1 MAPLDA
7 SAVRPARLTN
17 GLSILAWPDRAI
29 PNVAIY
35 LFYRAGSRNE
45 RPGLTGLSHFFE
57 HMMFNGTR
65 AHGHM
70 QFDVIME
77 RAGGRNN
84 AYTTQD
90 VTVYQDWFPREAIE
104 TVFDLE
110 ADRMQGL
117 ALDPDV
123 VESERGVVLAERHSM
138 VESSNQA
145 LLDERLWEAAFT
157 THSYRWPVIGWM
169 DDIASW
175 SPADLERYYRTYYS
189 PANALLVVAGDFDA
203 DALVPLAE
211 RTFGRVAAGTPPPA
225 VGVTEPPQDCER
237 RVSLTL
243 PSHLATF
250 SAAWHI
256 PSARDADFFALRVVE
271 SLLLTG
277 HSSRLYNRLVHRER
291 AAISVAGGFDLTVDP
306 TLFSVSCEM
315 REGETTE
322 RGEAMLYE
330 EIARLASDGP
340 SPDELAKAKRQRLA
354 DHYRGM
360 KTMSGRAGTI
370 GSCEVFFGDFSV
382 AFRSPAAF
390 DAISADDVMR
400 VASSI
405 FTVKNRTVAT
415 LVPAT
420 EDETP
425 GVVAGHDVGGEG

>member
-1 MAPLDA
+1 MASLDA
-7 SAVRPARLTN
+7 PVRTARLAN

-29 PNVAIY
+29 PNVALY

-90 VTVYQDWFPREAIE
+90 ITVYQDWFPRDAIE
-104 TVFDLE
+104 TVFELE

-117 ALDPDV
+117 ALDPEV

-145 LLDERLWEAAFT
+145 LLDERLWEAAYT
-157 THSYRWPVIGWM
+157 AHSYRWPVIGWM
-169 DDIASW
+169 ADIASW
-175 SPADLERYYRTYYS
+175 RPADLESYYRTYYS
-189 PANALLVVAGDFDA
+189 PGNALLVVAGDFDA
-203 DALVPLAE
+203 GALVPLAE

-225 VGVTEPPQDCER
+225 VSVIEPPQASER
-237 RVSLTL
+237 RVALTL
-243 PSHLATF
+243 PAHLANF

-256 PSARDADFFALRVVE
+256 GRARDADFFTLRIIE

-291 AAISVAGGFDLTVDP
+291 AAISVAGGFDLTIDP
-306 TLFSVSCEM
+306 TLFTVSCEM
-315 REGETTE
+315 REGEATA
-322 RGEAMLYE
+322 RGEALLYE
-330 EIARLASDGP
+330 EIARLASEGP
-340 SPDELAKAKRQRLA
+340 SAGELAKAKRQRLA

-360 KTMSGRAGTI
+360 KTISGRAGVI
-370 GSCEVFFGDFSV
+370 GSCEVFFGDFAQ

-390 DAISADDVMR
+390 GAVTIEDVRR
-400 VASSI
+400 VASRV
-405 FTVKNRTVAT
+405 FTPENRTVAT
-415 LVPAT
+415 LVPAGDGGGDF
-420 EDETP
+420 E
-425 GVVAGHDVGGEG
+425 HDIGGEA